1 MLHLIICFISLQI
14 INLLNVKLNIG
25 SLDGLMMQNHLM
37 KGFNSFSYADQMSLP
52 FHRLTFKSIDLVNN
66 NIRKKQVQVG
76 NKLLTKLI
84 LNI

>member
-1 MLHLIICFISLQI
+1 
-14 INLLNVKLNIG
+14 
-25 SLDGLMMQNHLM
+25 MMQNHLM

-52 FHRLTFKSIDLVNN
+52 FHHLAFKSIDLVNN
-66 NIRKKQVQVG
+66 IRQKQAEVG

>member
-1 MLHLIICFISLQI
+1 
-14 INLLNVKLNIG
+14 
-25 SLDGLMMQNHLM
+25 MMQNHLM

-66 NIRKKQVQVG
+66 NIRQKQVEVEVEVG